1 MLVNASS
8 DAANHV
14 KSLAIDVERTLTAVG
29 ADTAASILNSAREAQ
44 MAFNGAADR
53 IEKQLR
59 RYTNR
64 LKEHKV
70 DGSAQPCADVKET
83 TSGVPGVHVYAFN
96 AKKVPAIRRSLFVLD
111 SLDWENG
118 DPDAMRAA
126 SREYDR
132 LLSRVR
138 AARTLGYAT
147 SNGNGDFEITVT
159 QTDSVLVFGE
169 AKWPDQPF
177 YYSAKV
183 VGATGQEEVRVILL
197 MCNQQLL

>member
-1 MLVNASS
+1 VFFRGVVLLGVLSLVHPAP
-8 DAANHV
+8 AT
-14 KSLAIDVERTLTAVG
+14 TL
-29 ADTAASILNSAREAQ
+29 L
-44 MAFNGAADR
+44 
-53 IEKQLR
+53 
-59 RYTNR
+59 
-64 LKEHKV
+64 

-96 AKKVPAIRRSLFVLD
+96 AKKVATIRRSLFVLD

-132 LLSRVR
+132 LLARVR
-138 AARTLGYAT
+138 NARTLGYAT
-147 SNGNGDFEITVT
+147 SNGNGDFEITVP

-169 AKWPDQPF
+169 AKWPGDPF

-183 VGATGQEEVRVILL
+183 VGATGQDEVRVVLL

>member
-1 MLVNASS
+1 MR
-8 DAANHV
+8 D
-14 KSLAIDVERTLTAVG
+14 TLHPEYGVFF
-29 ADTAASILNSAREAQ
+29 R
-44 MAFNGAADR
+44 GAALFGLLSLVHPLP
-53 IEKQLR
+53 EKTL
-59 RYTNR
+59 
-64 LKEHKV
+64 L

-96 AKKVPAIRRSLFVLD
+96 AKKIPAIRRSLFLLD

-169 AKWPDQPF
+169 AKWPGEPF

-183 VGATGQEEVRVILL
+183 VGATGQEEVRVVLL

>member
-1 MLVNASS
+1 VFF
-8 DAANHV
+8 
-14 KSLAIDVERTLTAVG
+14 R
-29 ADTAASILNSAREAQ
+29 
-44 MAFNGAADR
+44 GAAL
-53 IEKQLR
+53 IAVLSMMHPLPEKTL
-59 RYTNR
+59 
-64 LKEHKV
+64 L

-138 AARTLGYAT
+138 AAKTLGYAT

-183 VGATGQEEVRVILL
+183 VAATGQEEVRVILL

>member
-1 MLVNASS
+1 MFL
-8 DAANHV
+8 
-14 KSLAIDVERTLTAVG
+14 R
-29 ADTAASILNSAREAQ
+29 TAALVGLMSLFHPLPEKIL
-44 MAFNGAADR
+44 
-53 IEKQLR
+53 L
-59 RYTNR
+59 
-64 LKEHKV
+64 

-96 AKKVPAIRRSLFVLD
+96 ALKVPAIRKSLFVLD
-111 SLDWENG
+111 TLEWEKG

-132 LLSRVR
+132 LLSLVR
-138 AARTLGYAT
+138 KSRTLGYAT
-147 SNGNGDFEITVT
+147 SNGNGDFEITVN

-169 AKWPDQPF
+169 AKWPGEPF

-183 VGATGQEEVRVILL
+183 VPALGQEEVRVVLL